1 MSIGSE
7 EREYPQNDIDI
18 IKLEDSTKNLVND
31 FKCAIAEIED
41 FLKEDALHQY
51 NEGVNKTYLW
61 ISKKDKRV
69 ISYIT
74 LCVDAIHL
82 DRIKKEE
89 MAKHNI
95 KYKSLPALKICRMG
109 VRTGL
114 TGKGI
119 GKKMIAF
126 TVRQA
131 LKIHEKAAC
140 RFITLDSKND
150 ESLPKR
156 LKPIRFYKKMA

>member
-1 MSIGSE
+1 
-7 EREYPQNDIDI
+7 
-18 IKLEDSTKNLVND
+18 
-31 FKCAIAEIED
+31 
-41 FLKEDALHQY
+41 
-51 NEGVNKTYLW
+51 
-61 ISKKDKRV
+61 
-69 ISYIT
+69 
-74 LCVDAIHL
+74 
-82 DRIKKEE
+82 

-114 TGKGI
+114 TERGL

-126 TVRQA
+126 AVRQA

-150 ESLPKR
+150 ESLPKAETIKMNITIYQLLLYYYCR
-156 LKPIRFYKKMA
+156 FDHYTIIR